1 VTYDSTC
8 KVKAGKTTAALQ
20 IAKKI
25 AKSKKALTRLLAK
38 QQN

>member
-1 VTYDSTC
+1 MTYESAC
-8 KVKAGKTTAALQ
+8 KVMAGKTTAPLQ

-25 AKSKKALTRLLAK
+25 AKSKKALTRLLAQ